1 MEGKPMSTAT
11 ASPTTVIAPLSKN
24 EAAPAVQPVFDKLTH
39 VFGQMPSFFGVMARV
54 PDALTHFLAL
64 YGSVI
69 DHGSVEAKYKELA
82 YLKTAQ
88 INGCE
93 YCFRAHSA
101 SGKKNGVTDAQLQG
115 LAMFQRSSAFDEK
128 EKTVLLWAERVTRG
142 ASGIRPPAI
151 QELKK
156 YFTDDQIVE
165 LTLTV
170 AIANFTNR
178 FNDALLTTPD
188 IG

>member
-1 MEGKPMSTAT
+1 MSTAT
-11 ASPTTVIAPLSKN
+11 ASIPSGIAPLTKN
-24 EAAPAVQPVFDKLTH
+24 QAAPSVQPIFDKLTH

-54 PDALTHFLAL
+54 PDALTHFLPL
-64 YGSVI
+64 YSAVI
-69 DHGSVEAKYKELA
+69 DSGSVEAKYKELA

-101 SGKKNGVTDAQLQG
+101 SGKKNGVTEDQIKALTFFG
-115 LAMFQRSSAFDEK
+115 RSTAFDEK
-128 EKTVLLWAERVTRG
+128 EKAVLLYAERVTRG
-142 ASGIRPPAI
+142 ASAIRSGAL
-151 QELKK
+151 QEIKQ

-165 LTLTV
+165 LTLTIS
-170 AIANFTNR
+170 IANFTNR